1 MADIKIFGTLKS
13 QTVEGAIA
21 YSKEIVGG
29 FMTLTQQERD
39 SLNDVLKQDK
49 MTIFCTTDNSYY
61 RLENNIWVKVLEV
74 TPPDVVLVSSTG
86 TSGTLTSSQL
96 AILRSNEDAKI
107 KFEEEVY
114 RLNDDKM
121 DKGYLTYTHNSY
133 ISNVQWQKVITITIS
148 TMAWV
153 LNTVKISDVDS
164 KQLVTEVTTLGE
176 PTKSDPYIVVKD
188 EEVYR
193 RNSVTEPTTP
203 ILYVPET
210 GYHVYY
216 IVKVSN
222 TKYYIIWSKTDNFAI
237 GYSSSTSQ
245 LYSCSI
251 YGDIATNSYYTTAT
265 SENEAIEKI
274 TSNTTTYTK
283 GSPRFTM
290 ASDSASTGT
299 TVSCSVSSPFIKSN
313 INSKDYY
320 SYVTVYQYSNTSGD
334 YPQLY
339 GKTDYILS
347 TQTNIP
353 RIEGYFSD
361 EVPTNSYKKLA
372 DKEYVD
378 TKLDKVTTTTSAN
391 QAYVKNIDGSQGMI
405 PIVQGVSGD
414 SIPRRLADGRLQ
426 AKAGT
431 NNDDVVNKKQM
442 DDAIAA
448 AITTALNTAV

>member
-61 RLENNIWVKVLEV
+61 RLENNTWVKVLEV

-193 RNSVTEPTTP
+193 RNALIDTTLPT
-203 ILYVPET
+203 LYIPEA
-210 GYHVYY
+210 GYHTYY
-216 IVKVSN
+216 IVKGN
-222 TKYYIIWSKTDNFAI
+222 TSTYYIVWSKSDNLSIVGA
-237 GYSSSTSQ
+237 GKSSNDDNITA
-245 LYSCSI
+245 LI
-251 YGDIATNSYYTTAT
+251 KLNIPANSYYTTAN
-265 SENEAIEKI
+265 SDSEAISKI
-274 TSNTTTYTK
+274 TSSTTTYTK
-283 GSPRFTM
+283 STSDVTFDL
-290 ASDSASTGT
+290 ASDSTAV
-299 TVSCSVSSPFIKSN
+299 VSLTNPPFIKSN
-313 INSKDYY
+313 VPSKT
-320 SYVTVYQYSNTSGD
+320 YVTRNRCYWTKTTEGLISWYVASDPTEATQSNISFING
-334 YPQLY
+334 
-339 GKTDYILS
+339 
-347 TQTNIP
+347 N
-353 RIEGYFSD
+353 FSD
-361 EVPTNSYKKLA
+361 EITPNSYKKLA
-372 DKEYVD
+372 TKEEVD

-431 NNDDVVNKKQM
+431 SNDDVVNKKQL
-442 DDAIAA
+442 DDAIAS